1 MKGIYRRFNDEKVV
15 FRFSISLWIF
25 NLFFFLQYDA
35 CEINMFIPRSI
46 RDKSGEIIV
55 IHC

>member
-46 RDKSGEIIV
+46 RDKSGEIVV